1 MTNAPDWL
9 SHKYPWYCSY
19 VLRRPA
25 GWLIE
30 AGLVRV
36 FGVVGGGDVRDS
48 IAWNAAGWRSAFCVS
63 DELFFWGEN
72 VFGDQFGIDPAGV
85 LYVMRCEGG
94 GVESV
99 AEATFDDLVEVELAR
114 LHADSAS
121 LLEGVRRR
129 GLWPSSSQHIGFALP
144 LVVGGSCEIENVEI
158 VDAEVHLAILAE
170 IVAKTAAVANGAK
183 ITRFVD

>member
-1 MTNAPDWL
+1 M
-9 SHKYPWYCSY
+9 
-19 VLRRPA
+19 
-25 GWLIE
+25 
-30 AGLVRV
+30 
-36 FGVVGGGDVRDS
+36 
-48 IAWNAAGWRSAFCVS
+48 
-63 DELFFWGEN
+63 
-72 VFGDQFGIDPAGV
+72 
-85 LYVMRCEGG
+85 
-94 GVESV
+94 ESV